1 MEVHQ
6 LFNQS
11 TTSPLAAS
19 FLQMHPHKEIPQ
31 SNKEEVIITSQD
43 KQSKSPRLSAKSD
56 KGKSVLRL
64 AQDLVAKKC
73 GLAHSEDFQEDMTLQ

>member
-19 FLQMHPHKEIPQ
+19 FLQTPPHKEIP
-31 SNKEEVIITSQD
+31 
-43 KQSKSPRLSAKSD
+43 
-56 KGKSVLRL
+56 
-64 AQDLVAKKC
+64 
-73 GLAHSEDFQEDMTLQ
+73 